1 MKPIGFQTEGRGTV
15 MTALSLLLGVLT
27 AVFLALWIME
37 RKDRIQMERRNI
49 DLWARIA
56 KLNDRIAMDTVA
68 QKASEWRQEKREG
81 FTVEEE
87 P

>member
-1 MKPIGFQTEGRGTV
+1 